1 MLLYITIL
9 GFIITFVLI
18 INLRKTNKSNIYL
31 FFFFLTN
38 NIYSLSHY
46 ATLYSKS
53 KVLIAIMLVHFT
65 PFYLLLG
72 PLFYFYVRGLLKDE
86 YGLKKSDLLH
96 FIPAVVVFVNIL
108 PYLFE
113 GVEYK
118 LEYAQKIIQDPIHI
132 LDVNLLF
139 LSPVF
144 NFMFRP
150 MIASVYVIYSI
161 ILIYKNGLDK
171 KYSGPQVKLI
181 YRWLTSLI
189 VMSLL
194 LYIGFLIFTT
204 IGFFVRNYYST
215 YNMGFFLIYCVGF
228 GLVLLNMSLLFFPN
242 ILYGLP
248 QLDYVLFKN
257 ETEEVLVT
265 PPAVKQNR
273 VFEISEDKLEVL
285 NNKINVYVEARPYLR
300 PDFNLSVMAA
310 ETNIPMHHLSYFFNE
325 HMKINFNS
333 WKNDLKITFV
343 IEKLEE
349 GSAEALTLD
358 ALAKQ
363 AGFGSRASFINAFKQ
378 KTGVTPSEYLKN

>member
-18 INLRKTNKSNIYL
+18 INLKKTNKSNIYL
-31 FFFFLTN
+31 FFFFLIN

-53 KVLIAIMLVHFT
+53 KVLIAIMLVNFT

-86 YGLKKSDLLH
+86 FRLKKIDLLH
-96 FIPAVVVFVNIL
+96 FIPAIVVFINIL
-108 PYLFE
+108 PYVFE
-113 GVEYK
+113 GVQYK
-118 LEYAQKIIQDPIHI
+118 LDYAQKIIQDPINI
-132 LDVNLLF
+132 LNVKHLF
-139 LSPVF
+139 LSSVF
-144 NFMFRP
+144 NFMSRP
-150 MIASVYVIYSI
+150 IITSFYVIYTI
-161 ILIYKNGLDK
+161 FLINKNGLDK

-181 YRWLTSLI
+181 YRWLTLLI
-189 VMSLL
+189 IMSLL

-204 IGFFVRNYYST
+204 IGFFYRNYYST
-215 YNMGFFLIYCVGF
+215 YNKGVLLMYCAGF
-228 GLVLLNMSLLFFPN
+228 GLVLLNLSLLFFPN

-248 QLDYVLFKN
+248 QLDYIVFKK
-257 ETEEVLVT
+257 EEVVEKAPT
-265 PPAVKQNR
+265 VKPNR
-273 VFEISEDKLEVL
+273 VFEISEDKLEIL
-285 NNKINVYVEARPYLR
+285 NNKINTYITSRPYLSV
-300 PDFNLSVMAA
+300 DFNLSVMAA

-343 IEKLEE
+343 IEKLME
-349 GSAEALTLD
+349 GSAESLTLD
-358 ALAKQ
+358 ALSKQ
-363 AGFGSRASFINAFKQ
+363 AGFGSRTSFINAFKQ